1 MLLMLYNVWRD
12 DDVREEPM
20 VDDKVHAIL
29 SRVAEGK
36 LKNEI
41 AKELGY
47 KSYVTMDRYMQK
59 KNYEWNKVLNDY
71 VPVSDGSDNEH
82 EVQYPVARVAMI
94 LKMLKKGM
102 DPKEVANHLRFDSHQ
117 DMAQYLLSKG
127 YVWDQTE
134 GTYMFRGQPPS
145 ETEEESKQ
153 AEHHENRV
161 QDTETIGKGDMSSYM
176 ERYIPLFELLDKH
189 QDTLEALLSSQ
200 SKVGRIPR
208 YVLPGVHITKSVHM
222 IYGLDQLIREFSQEK
237 NISQKDIFEVALVEF
252 FKKYGYHKE
261 IDTLLGS

>member
-1 MLLMLYNVWRD
+1 MTMSMN
-12 DDVREEPM
+12 EQM
-20 VDDKVHAIL
+20 VDDKVHTIL

-36 LKNEI
+36 LKREI

-47 KSYVTMDRYMQK
+47 KSYVPMDRYMQK
-59 KNYEWNKVLNDY
+59 KNYEWNKVLNYY
-71 VPVSDGSDNEH
+71 VPVSEGSNNEH

-94 LKMLKKGM
+94 LNMMKKGM
-102 DPKEVANHLRFDSHQ
+102 DPKEIANHLRFDSHR

-127 YVWDQTE
+127 YVWDETE
-134 GTYMFRGQPPS
+134 GTYIYCGQSSS

-153 AEHHENRV
+153 EELHENRV
-161 QDTETIGKGDMSSYM
+161 KDNGTQVKGGMSSYI
-176 ERYIPLFELLDKH
+176 ERYIPLFEFLDKH
-189 QDTLEALLSSQ
+189 QDTLEALLSSH

-208 YVLPGVHITKSVHM
+208 YVMPGVHITKSVHM
-222 IYGLDQLIREFSQEK
+222 IYGLDQLVREFSQEK
-237 NISQKDIFEVALVEF
+237 NITQSDMFEVALVEF